1 MHNIGIQGDRQN
13 EKEQERINNRST
25 AVPNSLEELVELA
38 GQGVL
43 EVGVE
48 PVKGVLPQ
56 VGHLVP

>member
-1 MHNIGIQGDRQN
+1 MRR
-13 EKEQERINNRST
+13 EQERINNRST

-43 EVGVE
+43 QVGVE

>member
-13 EKEQERINNRST
+13 EKEQERINNGST

-38 GQGVL
+38 GLGVL